1 MTEKECEHEWDDSQE
16 IDNFLD
22 IVDLESEFVQIRV
35 RCCKCGIIGLT
46 SAELEWSPVFWDSV
60 YSELYSEKNTGNM
73 EQ

>member
-1 MTEKECEHEWDDSQE
+1 MTDKKCEHEWDDSQE

-46 SAELEWSPVFWDSV
+46 SAELEWSSVFWDAIWV
-60 YSELYSEKNTGNM
+60 QE
-73 EQ
+73 